1 MYKIVEKGAFIN
13 RIRFNSSRGSRAF
26 KILYAFILFSFVI
39 ILRLFY
45 LQIKQKNVLTG
56 MGERNFLKIEVIN
69 PPRGN
74 LLDCKGVLMASNRP
88 VFDLYWQG
96 SGSKDLD
103 EARLELLNKIE
114 QILGVKLLE
123 EPMRQNILIAEKYS
137 RRIELCQNI
146 KFDQLCR
153 ISELEGSHPKLVVSN
168 RFERVYLHGSLASH
182 VLGFLNRI
190 EKIGKAGL
198 EKLLESE
205 LQGQPGYV
213 LSVTNSTGKKLALK
227 DFREAKAGEDIKL
240 TIDIDLQQMAESLF
254 TPGQTGAFIMMDPED
269 GAIKVLASFP
279 GFDPNAFLSPISE
292 DEWEK
297 LAENNPLLNRATCA
311 LCPPASTFKLV
322 SIAAGIEEGVITP
335 QSEFFCK
342 GYVEFCG
349 RKYHCMRHSGHGMLT
364 PQMALA
370 ASCNSYCFE
379 IAKRIKV
386 DTLALYAKRFGLGQ
400 KTNFLLPENA
410 GLVPCTA
417 WKRLV
422 KHERWWKGE
431 TLSVS
436 VGQGYLM
443 TTPLQIARLVAAVCS
458 GKLVRPRIL
467 EQEAVE
473 SEPIEISK
481 RTLKVLKGGMRSA
494 VQEGTVKILSYV
506 KDFKVYA
513 KTGTAQTCDLS
524 RERTSKA
531 QLEHAWVA
539 GFFKYA
545 NEKPLAITVFIENVG
560 SSGPAL
566 MMINKFLRAYKALRE
581 SGMGKPKI

>member
-1 MYKIVEKGAFIN
+1 
-13 RIRFNSSRGSRAF
+13 
-26 KILYAFILFSFVI
+26 
-39 ILRLFY
+39 
-45 LQIKQKNVLTG
+45 

-74 LLDCKGVLMASNRP
+74 LLDCTGALLASNRP

-96 SGSKDLD
+96 LGGKDLSD
-103 EARLELLNKIE
+103 EKLGILNKIE
-114 QILGVKLLE
+114 QILGIRLLD
-123 EPMRQNILIAEKYS
+123 EPLKQNILSAEKYS
-137 RRIELCQNI
+137 RRIELCQDI
-146 KFDQLCR
+146 SFDQLCQ
-153 ISELEGSHPKLVVSN
+153 ISELGGNHPSLVVSN

-182 VLGFLNRI
+182 ILGFLNRI

-198 EKLLESE
+198 EKLLENE

-213 LSVTNSTGKKLALK
+213 LNVTNSTGKTLALK

-240 TIDIDLQQMAESLF
+240 TIDMALQQIAESLF
-254 TPGQTGAFIMMDPED
+254 EQGQTGAFILMDPED
-269 GAIKVLASFP
+269 GAVRVLASSP
-279 GFDPNAFLSPISE
+279 SFDPNAFLSPISE
-292 DEWEK
+292 EEWEK

-322 SIAAGIEEGVITP
+322 SIAAGIEEGIIMP
-335 QSEFFCK
+335 QSKFFCK
-342 GYVEFCG
+342 GYIEFCG
-349 RKYHCMRHSGHGMLT
+349 RKYNCMRHSGHGMLT

-379 IAKRIKV
+379 VAKRIKI
-386 DTLALYAKRFGLGQ
+386 DKLALYAKRFGLGQ
-400 KTNFLLPENA
+400 KTNFLLPEKS
-410 GLVPCTA
+410 GLVPCIA

-422 KHERWWKGE
+422 KHEKWWKGE

-443 TTPLQIARLVAAVCS
+443 VTPLQIARLVAAVCA

-473 SEPIEISK
+473 YEPLEISHQ
-481 RTLKVLKGGMRSA
+481 TLKVLKGGMRSA

-506 KDFKVYA
+506 NGFEVYA

-545 NEKPLAITVFIENVG
+545 NEKPLVITVFIENVG

-566 MMINKFLRAYKALRE
+566 MMTNKFLRAYKALKE
-581 SGMGKPKI
+581 SGGIQNKGLQSTAQFVESSYTGTTKI